1 MSIETYERLEM
12 DVTQFDAEDVITT
25 SGMGGGGT
33 GGGGSGGGS
42 DAPGFAGDPWGIPIG
57 F

>member
-25 SGMGGGGT
+25 SGI
-33 GGGGSGGGS
+33 GGGSGSGGS
-42 DAPGFAGDPWGIPIG
+42 DAPGFDGDPWGIPIG